1 MRGISTPPAVAAQQA
16 GVFTREQAVEA
27 GYTNF
32 RIRNLLAQRRWSVV
46 LGSVYVETAS
56 TLTPTSLAHAARLAG
71 GLGVIVSH
79 TTAGAFHTLRVPAD
93 PELHVIVERDR
104 RVRIPGLRAHRI
116 EVRDSE
122 LVRVGGVVATD
133 LVRTVADL
141 MLWLPEEAGRAVLTD
156 ALRRRLCTVDE
167 VRRQLVRMGVRHG
180 RDRAWSV
187 LADLA
192 SAPYSEGEVKVHRLM
207 RQAGID
213 GWVANAPVH
222 DADGLIGFVDL
233 LFAEAKVVVE
243 FDGRA
248 FHTDDVAFQRDRTRQ
263 NRLVLA
269 GYVPLRF
276 TWDDVVHRPQHVV
289 AEIRAALRA
298 AA

>member
-1 MRGISTPPAVAAQQA
+1 MRGTSTPPAAAAEQA
-16 GVFTREQAVEA
+16 GVFTREQALEA

-46 LGSVYVETAS
+46 LGSVYIETAS
-56 TLTPTSLAHAARLAG
+56 RLTPMSLAYAARLAG
-71 GLGVIVSH
+71 GLEAIVSH
-79 TTAGAFHTLRVPAD
+79 TTAGVFHRLSVPTD
-93 PELHVIVERDR
+93 PELHVIVERNR
-104 RVRIPGLRAHRI
+104 RVRVPGLRAHRI
-116 EVRDSE
+116 EVRDDE

-141 MLWLPEEAGRAVLTD
+141 LLWLPEEAARTLLAD
-156 ALRRRLCTVDE
+156 ALRRNLCSVDD

-192 SAPYSEGEVKVHRLM
+192 GSPYSEGEVRVHRLL
-207 RQAGID
+207 RKARID
-213 GWVANAPVH
+213 GWVANAPVY
-222 DADGLIGFVDL
+222 DAEGLIGYVDL
-233 LFAEAKVVVE
+233 LFESCKVVVE

-248 FHTDDVAFQRDRTRQ
+248 FHTDEVAFQRDRTRQ
-263 NRLVLA
+263 NRLILA
-269 GYVPLRF
+269 GYIPLRF

-289 AEIRAALRA
+289 AEIRAAVRA